1 MKISVN
7 DQVLFELNEIQMK
20 VFANQI
26 PNEILEDDLKRR
38 LQWIL
43 MHKYEECFRELENEW
58 KQKFIAEGAKS
69 LPTDKDEFATLVF
82 AHPEYKDRST
92 REALANEAVK

>member
-7 DQVLFELNEIQMK
+7 DQTLFELNEIQIK

-38 LQWIL
+38 LQWVI

-58 KQKFIAEGAKS
+58 KQKFIDEGAKS
-69 LPTDKDEFATLVF
+69 LPVDKDEFAAMVF
-82 AHPEYKDRST
+82 AHPDYKDRSA
-92 REALANEAVK
+92 RELEAQKS